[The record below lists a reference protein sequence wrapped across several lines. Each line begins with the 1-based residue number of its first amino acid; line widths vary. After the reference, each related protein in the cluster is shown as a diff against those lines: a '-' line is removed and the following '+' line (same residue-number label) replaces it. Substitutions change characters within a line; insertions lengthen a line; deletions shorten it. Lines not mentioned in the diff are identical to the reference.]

1 MNNFWGTVCDDS
13 WDNSDATVVC
23 QQLGYSDQ
31 GQKHAFKY
39 LYNVVYCCT
48 LLSTDAVAFGSA
60 HFGAGTGT
68 IYLDGVSCTGSETN
82 LIDCSRSPSITCS
95 LGHSEDAGVRC
106 QGTFHACVNTSS
118 SLCNVYL
125 NTVNSSGNCTYGEI
139 RLVGGSNRYQGR
151 VEVCINDQWGTV
163 CDDDWDTIDATVV
176 CRQLGYTGSEHEYM
190 QFLFDR
196 YV

>member
-1 MNNFWGTVCDDS
+1 MLLWCVDSWGTLIKVR
-13 WDNSDATVVC
+13 NI
-23 QQLGYSDQ
+23 
-31 GQKHAFKY
+31 HAFKY

-82 LIDCSRSPSITCS
+82 LIDCSRSPSISCS

-106 QGTFHACVNTSS
+106 QGTFHACDNTSS
-118 SLCNVYL
+118 SLCNVYF
-125 NTVNSSGNCTYGEI
+125 NTVSSSGNCTYGEI
-139 RLVGGSNRYQGR
+139 RLVGGSNQYEGR

-190 QFLFDR
+190 
-196 YV
+196 